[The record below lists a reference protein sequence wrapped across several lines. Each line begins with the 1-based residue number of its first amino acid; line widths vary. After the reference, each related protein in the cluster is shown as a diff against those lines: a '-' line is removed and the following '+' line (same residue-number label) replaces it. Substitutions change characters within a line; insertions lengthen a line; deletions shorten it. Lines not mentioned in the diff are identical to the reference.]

1 MDESDFPETDL
12 VWSLPTRASLKSLPI
27 PIAPVSNSFY
37 ALGEDDDEE
46 EVMAA
51 LQQLTPNIRIGS
63 KTNQKQA
70 KASQKLSKR
79 QIAKIADQ
87 VKKGEIDLPSLDLE
101 CNSDYEAVWA
111 LVDSG
116 AGKSVANKSKH
127 FKHVAT
133 KNQPSQSRMATA
145 NGTELRSRGT
155 FKVHAQTVEGQEL
168 CPNFEDADV
177 DMPIIAVNDISHNDS
192 EIIFRQKDSE
202 LVDGETGR
210 RSKFTKRKGVYFM
223 KMFYKKGQ
231 CMDDCNGCEEP
242 VFARP
247 GTP

>member
-1 MDESDFPETDL
+1 M
-12 VWSLPTRASLKSLPI
+12 
-27 PIAPVSNSFY
+27 
-37 ALGEDDDEE
+37 
-46 EVMAA
+46 
-51 LQQLTPNIRIGS
+51 
-63 KTNQKQA
+63 
-70 KASQKLSKR
+70 SKR

-101 CNSDYEAVWA
+101 CNDDYEAVWA

-133 KNQPSQSRMATA
+133 KNQPSQARMATA

-155 FKVHAQTVEGQEL
+155 FKVHAQTVEGQVL
-168 CPNFEDADV
+168 CPRFEDADV
-177 DMPIIAVNDISHNDS
+177 DMPIVAVNDISQKDS
-192 EIIFRQKDSE
+192 EVIFRQDDSE

-231 CMDDCNGCEEP
+231 CMDDGDGLEELG
-242 VFARP
+242 FTRP